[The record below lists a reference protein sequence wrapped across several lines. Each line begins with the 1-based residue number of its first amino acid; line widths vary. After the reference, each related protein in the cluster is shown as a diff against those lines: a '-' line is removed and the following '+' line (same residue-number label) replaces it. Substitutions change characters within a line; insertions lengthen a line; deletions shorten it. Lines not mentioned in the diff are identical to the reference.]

1 MTSQLSYFHLGH
13 ITVKDAEPHINELYG
28 VLEVGSGQAPPPIP
42 ALCLFM
48 CCSSISVRQ
57 RLRAQVTSQDTQQRT
72 KAKSLLEQVGLSTTN
87 CIFSSSSLTPLPC
100 SLLSRYSSL
109 GHETWYCFTLRT
121 FTSHYALPKP
131 TSCEKHFH
139 TSHLLPSLPFSFPP
153 SISSAPLPPSF
164 CIDAI
169 SLRTMQASH
178 LKRRRWNLS
187 RKSRY
192 RVSQRFSPTAFPL
205 PLPLLPVPLLSLI
218 LHSPSSH

>member
-28 VLEVGSGQAPPPIP
+28 VLE
-42 ALCLFM
+42 
-48 CCSSISVRQ
+48 
-57 RLRAQVTSQDTQQRT
+57 RLRAQVTSQDTQQRM

-87 CIFSSSSLTPLPC
+87 CIFPSSSLIPLPC
-100 SLLSRYSSL
+100 SLLSRYFSL

-131 TSCEKHFH
+131 TSY
-139 TSHLLPSLPFSFPP
+139 
-153 SISSAPLPPSF
+153 
-164 CIDAI
+164 AI

-187 RKSRY
+187 RKSQY
-192 RVSQRFSPTAFPL
+192 RLAQRMAICGMQRPGHLAPPGFGCS
-205 PLPLLPVPLLSLI
+205 
-218 LHSPSSH
+218 SPSERAC